1 MERFVALST
10 RIIRQASPRLRGP
23 LSLFVCDA
31 HGDQIDWL
39 MQVEKLSRKD
49 ALELLENWDGPRTGR
64 QADTDDAEKR
74 A

>member
-1 MERFVALST
+1 
-10 RIIRQASPRLRGP
+10 
-23 LSLFVCDA
+23 
-31 HGDQIDWL
+31 